1 MTNEIKN
8 VPELRFPEFKE
19 EWVEKKLGEI
29 TSKISDGI
37 HSTPTYDSNGDIYF
51 INGNNLVNGRID
63 FKTSKKISVQE
74 FNKYKN
80 YLEAKNTLLL
90 SINGTI
96 GNIAKYEGENIL
108 LGKSA
113 AYINVVSKF
122 ISRYYIFYYLQTSKI
137 YESFLREL
145 TGTTIKNLSLKSIKN
160 IIVYISELDEQ
171 QKISTFFSKLDR
183 QIELEEQKLEKLK
196 EQKKGY
202 MQKIFSQELRFK
214 DEYGND
220 YPEWKKKKLY
230 DVANYRRGSFPQPY
244 GNKEWYDEKNGEP
257 FVQVVDV
264 DKNMKLHDQ
273 TKQKISDL
281 AKPKSVKGFKGD
293 IVVTLQ
299 GSIGRVALL
308 HYDAYID
315 RTLLLI
321 DSFKIEMNKN
331 YFKYVLYLL
340 FLKEKE
346 RAPGG
351 TIKTITKKVL
361 SNFKIDIPN
370 VGEQEKIGKFFEKY
384 DKCIQKQSNK
394 IELLKKRKKGFLQK
408 MFI

>member
-122 ISRYYIFYYLQTSKI
+122 ISRCYIFYYLQTSKI

-171 QKISTFFSKLDR
+171 QKIGEFFSKLDR
-183 QIELEEQKLEKLK
+183 QIELEEQKLEKLE

-214 DEYGND
+214 ND
-220 YPEWKKKKLY
+220 KENNYPEWEVKQLKEILEFSNKRTTKENEYPILTSSRKGLILQSDYYKEGKTFADSNVGYFILPKNFITYRSRSDDGIFKFNLNQIIDTGIISKYYPVFKGINSNQYYLALHLNNQLKKEYIKYATGTSQLVLSHKNLQEIKTKLP
-230 DVANYRRGSFPQPY
+230 F
-244 GNKEWYDEKNGEP
+244 YDE
-257 FVQVVDV
+257 
-264 DKNMKLHDQ
+264 Q
-273 TKQKISDL
+273 TKIADFLIKFDELIEKQNQKIDGL
-281 AKPKSVKGFKGD
+281 KS
-293 IVVTLQ
+293 
-299 GSIGRVALL
+299 
-308 HYDAYID
+308 
-315 RTLLLI
+315 
-321 DSFKIEMNKN
+321 
-331 YFKYVLYLL
+331 
-340 FLKEKE
+340 
-346 RAPGG
+346 
-351 TIKTITKKVL
+351 
-361 SNFKIDIPN
+361 
-370 VGEQEKIGKFFEKY
+370 
-384 DKCIQKQSNK
+384 
-394 IELLKKRKKGFLQK
+394 RKKGFLQK
-408 MFI
+408 MFV

>member
-1 MTNEIKN
+1 MTNQAKN
-8 VPELRFPEFKE
+8 VPELRFPEFDG
-19 EWVEKKLGEI
+19 EWEEKKLGDIAHITMGQSPKSSNYTNNNQDMVLVQGNADMKKGQIYPRIYTTEI
-29 TSKISDGI
+29 TKLAEIDDILLSVRAPVGELAIAQLRACIGRGVCAINANKFVYYNLELFKVRNTWKLFSQGSTFESIS
-37 HSTPTYDSNGDIYF
+37 
-51 INGNNLVNGRID
+51 GNEI
-63 FKTSKKISVQE
+63 KKIKFQIPTSESEQE
-74 FNKYKN
+74 K
-80 YLEAKNTLLL
+80 
-90 SINGTI
+90 I
-96 GNIAKYEGENIL
+96 GE
-108 LGKSA
+108 
-113 AYINVVSKF
+113 
-122 ISRYYIFYYLQTSKI
+122 
-137 YESFLREL
+137 
-145 TGTTIKNLSLKSIKN
+145 
-160 IIVYISELDEQ
+160 
-171 QKISTFFSKLDR
+171 FFGKLDR
-183 QIELEEQKLEKLK
+183 QIELEEQKLAKLE

-214 DEYGND
+214 DENGND
-220 YPEWKKKKLY
+220 YPEWKKKKLD

-264 DKNMKLHDQ
+264 DKNMKLHDK

-384 DKCIQKQSNK
+384 DECIQKQSNK
-394 IELLKKRKKGFLQK
+394 IELLKKRKKSFLQK
-408 MFI
+408 MFV